1 MQLSA
6 GTSLRNFHWKR
17 LGSLKTLG
25 GEGLPSWPKGVFIE
39 ASFLFSVTLRNEALS
54 TWGPGAS
61 ALRAPTESFGKELKH
76 GFPGCVSRA
85 PPAPQR

>member
-25 GEGLPSWPKGVFIE
+25 GEGLRSWPKGVFIE
-39 ASFLFSVTLRNEALS
+39 ASFLFSVTLRNEAMRRRAHGGQVL
-54 TWGPGAS
+54 ARS
-61 ALRAPTESFGKELKH
+61 ALRQSHLERS
-76 GFPGCVSRA
+76 
-85 PPAPQR
+85 